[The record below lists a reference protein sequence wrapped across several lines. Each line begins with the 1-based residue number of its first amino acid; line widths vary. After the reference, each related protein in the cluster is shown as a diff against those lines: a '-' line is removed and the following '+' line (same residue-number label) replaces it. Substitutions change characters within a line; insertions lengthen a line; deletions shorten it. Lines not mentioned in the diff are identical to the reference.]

1 MTEQQQQPTPLPTC
15 PMAEMCQGMMDKPF
29 SGVAL
34 VVPGL
39 LFIALGILVVIEP
52 RILAWIMA
60 AAFIL
65 LGAMMLMMANF
76 IRGIGTRFKAMH
88 RPGNTGR
95 PSA

>member
-1 MTEQQQQPTPLPTC
+1 MTEQQQPTPLPTC
-15 PMAEMCQGMMDKPF
+15 PMAETCKGMMDKPF

-39 LFIALGILVVIEP
+39 LFIALGVLVVIEP

-60 AAFIL
+60 AAFVL

-76 IRGIGTRFKAMH
+76 VRRVGTRFQAMH
-88 RPGNTGR
+88 RHNRAG
-95 PSA
+95 